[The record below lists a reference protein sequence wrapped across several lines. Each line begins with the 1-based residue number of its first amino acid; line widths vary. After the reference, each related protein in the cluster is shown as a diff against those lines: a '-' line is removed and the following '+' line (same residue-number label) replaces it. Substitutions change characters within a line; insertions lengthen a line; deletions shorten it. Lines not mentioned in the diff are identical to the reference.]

1 MPSSS
6 LIPDDA
12 TLLLTTAGM
21 VQFKPYFL
29 NLKPPPYT
37 RITTCQKCVRT
48 TDIEEVGKTARHLT
62 FFEML
67 GNFSLGD
74 YYKEEAIGW
83 GWEFVTQ
90 VLGLKSERLWVTV
103 YQADDEAEQIWRD
116 KIGVT
121 SERIVRLSEE
131 DNFWSAGVTGP
142 CGPCSEIIYDRGKQ
156 SGCQKPDCRVGCN
169 CDRYFE
175 LWNLVF
181 MEFERD
187 EEGQLHPLPKKNI
200 DTGMGLERAALVM
213 QGVETVFD
221 TDAFQ
226 PLRGKLADLKTTGT
240 LDPTLEKVLL
250 DHCRAVV
257 MLVTDGLLPSNEG
270 RGYVLRRLI
279 RRAARFGRQSNLKEP
294 FLAEMVVPVVE
305 SLGKTYPE
313 LVTNQKFAQEILRA
327 EEERFYHTLDQGLN
341 LLDKSL
347 SELKNGQALSG
358 ETAFLLYDT
367 YGFPL
372 ELTEEIAAEK
382 GFQLDRAGFETLMEE
397 QRKRSRKEWEA
408 KGFSAAF
415 ETYEKLAQQGIETEF
430 LGYDSLEETAK
441 VVGLIV
447 EGKVQEKAALGE
459 AVEVILDKTPF
470 YAEMGGQVGD
480 SGVLEGEWVRLRVDD
495 TQSPLPAFYI
505 HKGMLEEGELKVG
518 DEVRAKV
525 NGSRRQG
532 IARNHT
538 ATHLLHW
545 ALRLVL
551 GDHIKQA
558 GSYVADWGFRFDYTH
573 FSPLSSEEISQVE
586 HLVNYKIMGDFPVKA
601 FVTSLDYARE
611 IGAIALFGEK
621 YDEFVRVLEVGN
633 FSREL
638 CGGTHVGRS
647 GEVGLF
653 KIVTESSIGANLRR
667 IEAVTGE
674 KSLELVGSQQSEL
687 KKAAKLLKTQP
698 LEVETKLKEVL
709 NRLDQLERKVSL
721 LRESQLAKIADEMI
735 KSAQELN
742 GLKVLARQ
750 VNLEE
755 TAELRTLADLLRKRV
770 SQGVFLLG
778 LVKDKRAHLVLA
790 ATASVTSKGFHAG
803 KIIQELAPLIAGGG
817 GGKADFAQAGGK
829 RAEGIEE
836 ALKSGFE
843 RIERVVKGS

>member
-1 MPSSS
+1 
-6 LIPDDA
+6 
-12 TLLLTTAGM
+12 
-21 VQFKPYFL
+21 
-29 NLKPPPYT
+29 
-37 RITTCQKCVRT
+37 
-48 TDIEEVGKTARHLT
+48 
-62 FFEML
+62 ML

-74 YYKEEAIGW
+74 YYKEEAIEW

-103 YQADDEAEQIWRD
+103 YQDDGEAEQIWRE
-116 KIGVT
+116 KIGVP
-121 SERIVRLSEE
+121 SERIERLGEE
-131 DNFWSAGVTGP
+131 DNFWAAGPTGP
-142 CGPCSEIIYDRGKQ
+142 CGPCSEIIYDRGEQ
-156 SGCQKPDCRVGCN
+156 YGCQKPDCQVGCD

-187 EEGQLHPLPKKNI
+187 EEGKLQPLPKKNI
-200 DTGMGLERAALVM
+200 DTGMGLERVALVM

-221 TDAFQ
+221 TDTFQ
-226 PLRGKLADLKTTGT
+226 LLREKLAELKTAAT
-240 LDPTLEKVLL
+240 LDPTVEKILL
-250 DHCRAVV
+250 DHARAVV
-257 MLVTDGLLPSNEG
+257 LLITDGVLPSNEG

-279 RRAARFGRQSNLKEP
+279 RRVARFGRQSSLKTP
-294 FLAEMVVPVVE
+294 FLAEMVLPVVE
-305 SLGKTYPE
+305 SLSKTYPE
-313 LVTNQKFAQEILRA
+313 LATHQKFAQGILRA

-341 LLDKSL
+341 LLDQSL
-347 SELKNGQALSG
+347 SELKSGETLGG

-382 GFQLDRAGFETLMEE
+382 GFQLDRAGFEALMQE
-397 QRKRSRKEWEA
+397 QRERSRKEWES
-408 KGFSAAF
+408 KGFSATF
-415 ETYEKLAQQGIETEF
+415 ETYEELVRQGIETEF
-430 LGYDSLEETAK
+430 LGHDRLEVTAK
-441 VVGLIV
+441 ILGLIIN
-447 EGKVQEKAALGE
+447 GKVREKATSGE
-459 AVEVILDKTPF
+459 TVEVILDKTPF

-480 SGVLEGEWVRLRVDD
+480 TGVLEGEGVRLRVDD
-495 TQSPLPAFYI
+495 TQSPLPAFFV
-505 HKGMLEEGELKVG
+505 HKGLLEKGELKVG

-525 NGSRRQG
+525 NGSRRQS

-551 GDHIKQA
+551 GEHIKQA

-573 FSPLSSEEISQVE
+573 FSPLTPGEINKVE

-621 YDEFVRVLEVGN
+621 YDEFVRVLEIGN

-653 KIVTESSIGANLRR
+653 KIVAEASIGANLRR

-674 KSLELVGSQQSEL
+674 KALELVESQQSEL
-687 KKAAKLLKTQP
+687 EKAAELLKAQP
-698 LEVETKLKEVL
+698 LEVEAKLKEVL
-709 NRLDQLERKVSL
+709 NRLDQLEKKISL
-721 LRESQLAKIADEMI
+721 LRESQLAKMADEIM
-735 KSAQELN
+735 KGAQELN
-742 GLKVLARQ
+742 GLKVLARR
-750 VNLEE
+750 VKLEE
-755 TAELRTLADLLRKRV
+755 PAELRTLADLLRERV

-778 LVKDKRAHLVLA
+778 LVKGDRAHLVLA
-790 ATASVTSKGFHAG
+790 ATAAVTSKGFHAG
-803 KIIQELAPLIAGGG
+803 EIIKELAPLISGGG

-843 RIERVVKGS
+843 RIKKVVMGS

>member
-131 DNFWSAGVTGP
+131 DNFWAAGSTGP

-156 SGCQKPDCRVGCN
+156 YGCQKPDCRVGCD

-250 DHCRAVV
+250 DHSRAVV

-313 LVTNQKFAQEILRA
+313 LVTHQKFAQEILRA

-347 SELKNGQALSG
+347 SELKSGQALSG

-447 EGKVQEKAALGE
+447 EGKVQEKAASGE

-470 YAEMGGQVGD
+470 YAETGGQVGD
-480 SGVLEGEWVRLRVDD
+480 TGVLEGEWVRLRVDD

-573 FSPLSSEEISQVE
+573 FSPLSPEEISQVE

-621 YDEFVRVLEVGN
+621 YNEFVRVLEVGN

-721 LRESQLAKIADEMI
+721 LRESQLAKIAEEMI

-750 VNLEE
+750 VNLEK

-829 RAEGIEE
+829 RAEGIED